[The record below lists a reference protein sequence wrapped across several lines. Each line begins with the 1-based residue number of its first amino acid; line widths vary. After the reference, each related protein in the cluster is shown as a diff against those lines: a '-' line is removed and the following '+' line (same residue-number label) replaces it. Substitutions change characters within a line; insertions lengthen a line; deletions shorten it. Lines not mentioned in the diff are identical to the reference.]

1 MCSSMELSS
10 RRRRA
15 ATARG
20 GQEIEGT
27 IEGGEEV
34 DRGTCA

>member
-1 MCSSMELSS
+1 MAA
-10 RRRRA
+10 RA

-27 IEGGEEV
+27 IEGGKEA
-34 DRGTCA
+34 DAGTCA